1 MPKKEFLL
9 DSNAYLRLAYSLH
22 PLLFDEENLCLYVIN
37 EFEDEYKR
45 CQRLQNKF
53 EWVMDEDYSGNRIY
67 EQIEITKDEKK
78 KIKLAFSFIDA
89 QGREYNNSKIDSMA
103 IATVQVKNL
112 TLVTDDGGM
121 VEVAKTVGIHVIG
134 ILKLMKILLDSK
146 RITYEQIK
154 STIAYLMYE
163 KDLPTSNMPKFSQQ
177 YKALFNE
184 SPPDENYA
192 GE

>member
-9 DSNAYLRLAYSLH
+9 DSNAYLRLAYNLH
-22 PLLFDEENLCLYVIN
+22 PLLFDEENLCLYVIS

-45 CQRLQNKF
+45 SQRLQNKF
-53 EWVMDEDYSGNRIY
+53 EWVMDDDFSENRIY
-67 EQIEITKDEKK
+67 EQIEVTKEEERR
-78 KIKLAFSFIDA
+78 IKLAFSFIDA
-89 QGREYNNSKIDSMA
+89 AGREYGNSKIDSMA

-121 VEVAKTVGIHVIG
+121 IEVAKTVGVNVIG
-134 ILKLMKILLDSK
+134 ILKLLKILLDSK
-146 RITYEQIK
+146 KITYEQVK
-154 STIAYLMYE
+154 STIAYLAYE
-163 KDLPTSNMPKFSQQ
+163 KDLPISNISKFTKQ

-184 SPPDENYA
+184 PPPDENYT